1 MTLWPKLPVAVSVRL
16 SYSGIFIG
24 RSGSVF
30 DKLVLMLLS
39 FLAIS
44 QVSVLG
50 CIVNNDFTSCK
61 FLNYEHTKIINISK
75 WSINQEV

>member
-1 MTLWPKLPVAVSVRL
+1 MS
-16 SYSGIFIG
+16 
-24 RSGSVF
+24 

-50 CIVNNDFTSCK
+50 YIVNDDFTSCE
-61 FLNYEHTKIINISK
+61 FLNYERTKIKKHIK
-75 WSINQEV
+75 MEH